1 MSIAIITHH
10 DCLLHDMAPGHPER
24 PERLLAIDRHL
35 VHRGYQYELSFHDAP
50 LASREQLERVHDA
63 AFVRA
68 LFEQAPR
75 EGVIALDPDT
85 TMTPFTLNA
94 ARRAAG
100 AVVEAVELLREGE
113 AVRCFCSVRPPGH
126 HATRRRAMGFCFF
139 NNVAVGAAHALARG
153 WSRVAICD
161 FDVHHGNGTEDI
173 FGGDPRVLL
182 LSSFQHPFYPH
193 TGAGSEYDNVV
204 ATPLPAGSDGPTF
217 RAAVERDW
225 LPRLEA
231 FRPELVFVSAGF
243 DAHRDDPLGGLDLLE
258 DDYCW
263 VTRRLLEVARRHA
276 DGRIVSTLEGGY
288 GLEALGAS
296 VCAHIDAL
304 ID

>member
-1 MSIAIITHH
+1 MSIAIVTHH

-75 EGVIALDPDT
+75 EGVLALDPDT
-85 TMTPFTLNA
+85 KMTPFTLNA

-193 TGAGSEYDNVV
+193 TGAESVHDNVV
-204 ATPLPAGSDGPTF
+204 ATPLPAGSDGATF

-243 DAHRDDPLGGLDLLE
+243 DAHRDDPLGGLELLE
-258 DDYCW
+258 DDYRW

-288 GLEALGAS
+288 DLEALGAS